1 MNNTQAVYYV
11 TMMEQERDKLTMKS
25 HQNETEQGYPAI
37 TKKNPKYP
45 CFFNYLTWYFLK

>member
-25 HQNETEQGYPAI
+25 LQNETEQGYPAI
-37 TKKNPKYP
+37 TKKTPNIPV
-45 CFFNYLTWYFLK
+45 FLII